1 MDDSTRVI
9 LHEAMEQQTVSVA
22 KAGIICTLNARTAI
36 LAAANP
42 VNSKYDP
49 KLSVVDNIKLPPT
62 LLSRF
67 DLIYLV
73 LDKQSDTHDRR
84 LANHIVSL
92 YSQIKNDDILSQ
104 AMDGDQLKT
113 NLIKTGGI
121 TRDFFAAY
129 ISYARRF
136 VQPKIP
142 DYVVGDIV
150 QNYLNMRNMGN
161 SKKTITA
168 TPRQLESMIRLAES
182 IAKMRLSEF
191 VEKSDVDEA
200 LRLIKTAM
208 QQSATDPTTGEIDM
222 DIIATGISSS
232 TTEKVKGIIDIVKQI
247 AVDFRDKVR
256 KIGINYYNLSEFVE
270 RKLREEAAA
279 AKRPVSEKVL
289 QETELREALRQL
301 EEDNVIQ
308 LFGNSKN
315 PTVRFIY
322 E

>member
-1 MDDSTRVI
+1 
-9 LHEAMEQQTVSVA
+9 
-22 KAGIICTLNARTAI
+22 
-36 LAAANP
+36 
-42 VNSKYDP
+42 
-49 KLSVVDNIKLPPT
+49 VDNIKLPPT

-92 YSQIKNDDILSQ
+92 YSQIKNDDIFSQ
-104 AMDGDQLKT
+104 PMEGDQQLKT
-113 NLIKTGGI
+113 NLIRSGGLG
-121 TRDFFAAY
+121 RDFFAAY

-142 DYVVGDIV
+142 DYVVSDIV
-150 QNYLNMRNMGN
+150 QNYVNMRNLGN

-182 IAKMRLSEF
+182 VAKMRLSET

-222 DIIATGISSS
+222 DIIATGISVS
-232 TTEKVKGIIDIVKQI
+232 TTERVKRIIEII
-247 AVDFRDKVR
+247 
-256 KIGINYYNLSEFVE
+256 
-270 RKLREEAAA
+270 
-279 AKRPVSEKVL
+279 
-289 QETELREALRQL
+289 
-301 EEDNVIQ
+301 
-308 LFGNSKN
+308 
-315 PTVRFIY
+315 
-322 E
+322 